1 MGERVHH
8 LARLAGRLRAH
19 AHVRD
24 GEGRAVGRF
33 PGLVEPLDP
42 VGVDARVRGVL
53 VEDPGDRVV
62 RHDPA
67 QVDRGRADQAPVD
80 LGAVAHLAHVARR
93 RAEPPDEVVLEPSAA
108 EVVQVLQRHRRV
120 AEDLHG
126 LDRRDLV
133 EEPPARGVHEEPV
146 ALELEEL
153 AGFDACRRIEHA
165 SGMRGEERVEPLR
178 APIEEQRGV
187 VVAGR
192 PRVLEVRGGAR
203 LEVRVDLIAEPVEG
217 VAKRRPPA
225 LVPVAARAAA
235 AIGAPALDAVG
246 AAPRGLLADRDLVR
260 GRVGRQERA
269 VVREGRRPV
278 GFDLLDRGGQ
288 RHLAEAAVMAVGL
301 AVRCAVHELRPGA
314 RVGEGGVE
322 PRHEVLGA
330 LQQPLERDRAR
341 DGSVV
346 EKERQAEPVR
356 SAPEIGTARVDP
368 AAHILPGLG
377 LEGPHAERL
386 VGRQDRVLHAGLG
399 EHLERLSVHRRLR
412 KPEPLGLA
420 PEPLAKVLDSPAHL
434 RDLVAARGERHDHVV
449 EDLRARVAMTPGR
462 DARAV
467 GLDDLRVHV
476 RPVALE
482 PGEERRPDV
491 ERDLLEVVD
500 DVEHA
505 VLLVDA
511 AGRRVRRVALR
522 GHPLV
527 PVVLRRRRVLD
538 LDRLEPG
545 ILPRRLVEVAV
556 DDDRAVQN
564 SSIPRRNSRRPPRGT
579 TTRPEAS
586 TW

>member
-1 MGERVHH
+1 
-8 LARLAGRLRAH
+8 
-19 AHVRD
+19 
-24 GEGRAVGRF
+24 
-33 PGLVEPLDP
+33 
-42 VGVDARVRGVL
+42 
-53 VEDPGDRVV
+53 
-62 RHDPA
+62 
-67 QVDRGRADQAPVD
+67 
-80 LGAVAHLAHVARR
+80 
-93 RAEPPDEVVLEPSAA
+93 
-108 EVVQVLQRHRRV
+108 
-120 AEDLHG
+120 
-126 LDRRDLV
+126 
-133 EEPPARGVHEEPV
+133 
-146 ALELEEL
+146 
-153 AGFDACRRIEHA
+153 
-165 SGMRGEERVEPLR
+165 MRGEERVEPLG
-178 APIEEQRGV
+178 APLEQQRGI

-192 PRVLEVRGGAR
+192 PRVLEMRGGAR
-203 LEVRVDLIAEPVEG
+203 LEVRIDLVAEPVERL
-217 VAKRRPPA
+217 AKRSPPA
-225 LVPVAARAAA
+225 LVPVTARAAA
-235 AIGAPALDAVG
+235 AIRAPALDAVR
-246 AAPRGLLADRDLVR
+246 AAPRGPLADLDLVH
-260 GRVGRQERA
+260 GRVGRQEGR
-269 VVREGRRPV
+269 VVRERGRLV
-278 GFDLLDRGGQ
+278 CLDLLDRRRQ
-288 RHLAEAAVMAVGL
+288 RHLAEAAVVAVCLAVGR
-301 AVRCAVHELRPGA
+301 AVDELRPRA
-314 RVGEGGVE
+314 RIGEGGVE

-346 EKERQAEPVR
+346 EEERQAEPAR
-356 SAPEIGTARVDP
+356 SAPEIRTARIDLTAGV
-368 AAHILPGLG
+368 LPGLG
-377 LEGPHAERL
+377 IQRSHAL
-386 VGRQDRVLHAGLG
+386 GLMGRQDRELHAGLG
-399 EHLERLSVHRRLR
+399 EHLERLVVHRGLG
-412 KPEPLGLA
+412 KPEPLGLP
-420 PEPLAKVLDSPAHL
+420 PEPRAEVVDPPAHL

-564 SSIPRRNSRRPPRGT
+564 SSMPRRNSRRPPRGT

-586 TW
+586 T